1 MILNKFKP
9 LAVTALVATFLFS
22 CSQDEQRDQQIDEEL
37 VAPSSSNIVEGQYIV
52 VFNKKVT
59 GDATSKYPQSYT
71 KAQEAVANTTKKVL
85 AEANIPDAELL
96 AVYSKTINGAALKL
110 SLEQV
115 ESLRKKKEIALL
127 KKIE

>member
-52 VFNKKVT
+52 VFNKKV
-59 GDATSKYPQSYT
+59 S
-71 KAQEAVANTTKKVL
+71 V
-85 AEANIPDAELL
+85 
-96 AVYSKTINGAALKL
+96 
-110 SLEQV
+110 
-115 ESLRKKKEIALL
+115 
-127 KKIE
+127 